1 MSTAQ
6 SLLPEFDQEM
16 ASTRRTL
23 ERIPEDKF
31 EWKPAEKSMT
41 MGQLANH
48 IADMTG
54 WMKEALEEDGFDV
67 PADYKPFVATNRQE
81 LLKKFDEAVARARPA
96 LEHLSD
102 AKLGDEWTLTMAG
115 QTIFTMPRA
124 AVLRSMIL
132 SHIIH
137 HRAQLTVYYRLNGV
151 AVPALYGP
159 SGDEQGAAAGA

>member
-1 MSTAQ
+1 MSIAQ

-16 ASTRRTL
+16 ANTRRTL

-31 EWKPAEKSMT
+31 DWKPAEKSMT

-54 WMKEALEEDGFDV
+54 WMKEVVEEDGFDI

-81 LLKKFDEAVARARPA
+81 LLKKFDEAVTRARPA
-96 LEHLSD
+96 LEKVPD
-102 AKLGDEWTLTMAG
+102 AKMGDSWTLSMAG
-115 QTIFTMPRA
+115 QSIFSMPRA

-159 SGDEQGAAAGA
+159 SGDEEQAAAGA

>member
-1 MSTAQ
+1 
-6 SLLPEFDQEM
+6 
-16 ASTRRTL
+16 
-23 ERIPEDKF
+23 
-31 EWKPAEKSMT
+31 MT

-54 WMKEALEEDGFDV
+54 WLKEVVEDDGFDV
-67 PADYKPFVATNRQE
+67 PADYKPFIATNRAE
-81 LLKKFDEAVARARPA
+81 LLQKFDEAVARARPS
-96 LEHLSD
+96 LEKLSD
-102 AKLGDEWTLTMAG
+102 AKLGDEWTLKMAG
-115 QTIFTMPRA
+115 DTIFSMPRA

-159 SGDEQGAAAGA
+159 SGDEQQYVAGA